1 MSWPDVKPNA
11 ESLYGACTD
20 EWAEALQKEGNA
32 LDDALLSNN
41 PVKVRRFFRN
51 YQRRATDRF
60 FRVDVQLKALCGD
73 LRLIGSPLASVLRMV
88 Q

>member
-1 MSWPDVKPNA
+1 LD
-11 ESLYGACTD
+11 
-20 EWAEALQKEGNA
+20 EALVN
-32 LDDALLSNN
+32 NN
-41 PVKVRRFFRN
+41 PVKVRRFFRS

-73 LRLIGSPLASVLRMV
+73 LRQIGVPLASVLRMV